1 MTHATGGKPAAS
13 EDEAP
18 AKDVVL
24 TKDEAPVEDE
34 APTGPVQDD
43 RFGEI
48 TVLLNDEEGWVEVL
62 GDAIP
67 PAALDRAAG
76 AETDAHV
83 PIGTR
88 KGAHLTMTVDGDPV
102 RLAPGK
108 GKLSRRSYAVDVTR
122 DGITYRLVPDSIAG
136 SRLLKDGKHIGD
148 FSSDG
153 DGRVLA
159 EWKEGADVSPADA
172 SVGYALAAAFGT
184 GGQPMWMMAIEAAA
198 ELIPG

>member
-1 MTHATGGKPAAS
+1 MTHAPGGRPADP
-13 EDEAP
+13 EDGAP
-18 AKDVVL
+18 AED
-24 TKDEAPVEDE
+24 EDE
-34 APTGPVQDD
+34 APTGPVRDD
-43 RFGEI
+43 LFGEI

-76 AETDAHV
+76 ARTDAHV

-88 KGAHLTMTVDGDPV
+88 KGADLTMTVDGDAV

-108 GKLSRRSYAVDVTR
+108 GRLSRRSYAVDVTR
-122 DGITYRLVPDSIAG
+122 DGVAYRLVPDSLDG
-136 SRLLKDGKHIGD
+136 SRLLKNGKHIGD
-148 FSSDG
+148 FSSGG

-159 EWKEGADVSPADA
+159 GWKKGADVSPADA

-184 GGQPMWMMAIEAAA
+184 GGQPMWMMAVEAVS
-198 ELIPG
+198 ELIPGGR